1 MGLYFDS
8 DPTSYVSPIID
19 ETVTGP
25 VQDED
30 VLFAEQHNDDSVV
43 SQEDVEDAVTTRS
56 MGVDHQSTMT
66 PTWTAPIE
74 DVIEDASMASWM
86 IDYISGFEIVQTGL
100 KMVDTGL
107 SITEKILHRLEPV
120 RYTKPA
126 IDRIVSVRRHLRA
139 VRHAGRRSARSGL
152 ELEKTIGDVS
162 MVGFIAELLQINL
175 MLSFF
180 GFALAPAEEPSE
192 EPVESEHSEDE
203 EDSSVDEE
211 DSIVDEDESETLAE
225 KLSDEKMQEYNSSED
240 PDYEEASDA
249 SEDSL
254 EYNSNTE
261 EVIGEVESC
270 CAPIS
275 KTIVEELRDEKLR
288 DYNNSEDSDYKV
300 ASGEDERSEE
310 SLEYS
315 SNADEEEE
323 QEIEPVSATL
333 VEALSD
339 LKLRDYKSSED
350 EDYEAESATSESE
363 DGLEYNSNAEDRIE
377 DKQDEPISKTLVEEL
392 TDEKLQ
398 DYNSG
403 EDPDFVVVSEAS
415 EGCEDS
421 LEFSSNAEERNEY
434 SSNAEESHEEEE
446 EVEPVSETLVEELTV
461 EPVSETLVEELTDEK
476 LQDYN
481 SGEDAD
487 YVAASDVSEDSLE
500 YSSNAEESN
509 DADDA
514 EEGHDEEESS

>member
-1 MGLYFDS
+1 MGQYLSRSALLYFISHYNMSQVETAPVSESFVPDADIIKKTKELYFES
-8 DPTSYVSPIID
+8 DPASYVSPIID

-56 MGVDHQSTMT
+56 MGMVDSSPMTTRSMGLFERHACGVDHQSTMT

-162 MVGFIAELLQINL
+162 MVGFIAELLQVNL
-175 MLSFF
+175 ILSFF
-180 GFALAPAEEPSE
+180 GFALAPAEESSE

-240 PDYEEASDA
+240 PDYES
-249 SEDSL
+249 
-254 EYNSNTE
+254 
-261 EVIGEVESC
+261 
-270 CAPIS
+270 
-275 KTIVEELRDEKLR
+275 
-288 DYNNSEDSDYKV
+288 SEDSDYKA
-300 ASGEDERSEE
+300 ASGEDERGEE

-323 QEIEPVSATL
+323 QEVEPVSATL
-333 VEALSD
+333 VEELSD
-339 LKLRDYKSSED
+339 LNLRDYKSS
-350 EDYEAESATSESE
+350 
-363 DGLEYNSNAEDRIE
+363 
-377 DKQDEPISKTLVEEL
+377 
-392 TDEKLQ
+392 
-398 DYNSG
+398 
-403 EDPDFVVVSEAS
+403 
-415 EGCEDS
+415 
-421 LEFSSNAEERNEY
+421 
-434 SSNAEESHEEEE
+434 
-446 EVEPVSETLVEELTV
+446 
-461 EPVSETLVEELTDEK
+461 
-476 LQDYN
+476 
-481 SGEDAD
+481 
-487 YVAASDVSEDSLE
+487 
-500 YSSNAEESN
+500 
-509 DADDA
+509 
-514 EEGHDEEESS
+514 